1 MMNDWKFGALHSH
14 VLSFYP
20 ACMCKGLSDWFCLSI
35 CYLMTSHSGARKRGI
50 LGVFTGL
57 GKGAVG
63 LFLRPATGLLDLTS
77 ATLTVVQK

>member
-1 MMNDWKFGALHSH
+1 MISL
-14 VLSFYP
+14 L
-20 ACMCKGLSDWFCLSI
+20 
-35 CYLMTSHSGARKRGI
+35 GARKRGI

>member
-1 MMNDWKFGALHSH
+1 MIF
-14 VLSFYP
+14 P
-20 ACMCKGLSDWFCLSI
+20 A
-35 CYLMTSHSGARKRGI
+35 GARKRGI

>member
-1 MMNDWKFGALHSH
+1 MIKFKIRNLEHA
-14 VLSFYP
+14 VD
-20 ACMCKGLSDWFCLSI
+20 MCSTFGIILR
-35 CYLMTSHSGARKRGI
+35 SGARKRGI